1 MNIDAT
7 FWVAVSFVIFVG
19 IIFYLKVPQMVYKS
33 LEDSIK
39 KIKKDID
46 DAEKLKDEAKN
57 ILSEHEAKVSKSK
70 QEIEILIK
78 STFWVLDK
86 VSNIS
91 RGPSKPST
99 LTTKFSGEFS
109 EI

>member
-7 FWVAVSFVIFVG
+7 FWVAVSFVIFLG
-19 IIFYLKVPQMVYKS
+19 IIFYLKVPQKVHQS
-33 LEDSIK
+33 LEYSIK

-70 QEIEILIK
+70 Q
-78 STFWVLDK
+78 
-86 VSNIS
+86 
-91 RGPSKPST
+91 
-99 LTTKFSGEFS
+99 
-109 EI
+109 